1 MPEFGDLIL
10 KLTEKK
16 NQIDSAIE
24 DYIKKRYNDE
34 LYDLIKYAVVDGKRL
49 RGIVLLLTSEALEG
63 DYEKA
68 IKLAVSAELGHAASL
83 VHDDIIDKSVER
95 RRKPTLWKKYG
106 IEKAVILPHILISE
120 SLDIARKEGENF
132 FKVGLETWSK
142 ASYGEYLD
150 IIAEDPSNWSKIDYR
165 KLIALKS
172 GSLFEGAAEIG
183 ALTSKNYSD
192 YVGDAK
198 RYGMALGISYQLADD
213 LVGFLNKKEEGGGSQ
228 NLFSYYIKNEIGE
241 SKDIG
246 LIMSFFMFNIVREF
260 EIIRKSMLFEKS
272 EYLRLFPIFSVLE
285 IMKENADMYEL
296 LSNVIGNYF

>member
-24 DYIKKRYNDE
+24 QYIKKRYSDE
-34 LYDLIKYAVVDGKRL
+34 IYDLVKYAVIDGKRL
-49 RGIVLLLTSEALEG
+49 RGIVLLLTSEALDG

-68 IKLAVSAELGHAASL
+68 MKLAISAELGHAASL

-120 SLDIARKEGENF
+120 SLDIARKEGEKF
-132 FKVGLETWSK
+132 FRVGLETWSK

-165 KLIALKS
+165 KLVALKS

-183 ALTSKNYSD
+183 ALTSKNYNDFISD
-192 YVGDAK
+192 AR
-198 RYGMALGISYQLADD
+198 RYGMALGIAYQFADD
-213 LVGFLNKKEEGGGSQ
+213 LVGFLNKKEEGGSQ
-228 NLFSYYIKNEIGE
+228 DLFAYYIKNEIGE

-246 LIMSFFMFNIVREF
+246 LIMSFFMFNIVKEF
-260 EIIRKSMLFEKS
+260 EIIRKSTLFEKS

>member
-1 MPEFGDLIL
+1 LPEFGDLIL

-24 DYIKKRYNDE
+24 EYIKKRYSDE
-34 LYDLIKYAVVDGKRL
+34 IYDLVKYAVIDGKRL

-68 IKLAVSAELGHAASL
+68 MKLAISAELGHAASL

-120 SLDIARKEGENF
+120 SLDIARKEGEKF
-132 FKVGLETWSK
+132 FRVGLETWSK

-165 KLIALKS
+165 KLVALKS

-183 ALTSKNYSD
+183 ALTSKNYND
-192 YVGDAK
+192 FINDAR
-198 RYGMALGISYQLADD
+198 RYGMALGIAYQFADD
-213 LVGFLNKKEEGGGSQ
+213 LVGFLNKKEEGGSQ
-228 NLFSYYIKNEIGE
+228 DLFAYYIKNQIGE

-246 LIMSFFMFNIVREF
+246 LIMSFFMFNIVKEF
-260 EIIRKSMLFEKS
+260 EIIRKSTLFEKS

>member
-1 MPEFGDLIL
+1 LPEFGDLIL

-24 DYIKKRYNDE
+24 EYIKKRYSDE
-34 LYDLIKYAVVDGKRL
+34 IYDLVKYAVIDGKRL

-68 IKLAVSAELGHAASL
+68 MKLAISAELGHAASL

-95 RRKPTLWKKYG
+95 RRKPTSWKKYG

-120 SLDIARKEGENF
+120 SLDIARKEGEKF
-132 FKVGLETWSK
+132 FRVGLETWSK

-165 KLIALKS
+165 KLVALKS

-183 ALTSKNYSD
+183 ALTSKNYND
-192 YVGDAK
+192 FINDAR
-198 RYGMALGISYQLADD
+198 RYGMALGIAYQFADD
-213 LVGFLNKKEEGGGSQ
+213 LVGFLNKKEEGGSQ
-228 NLFSYYIKNEIGE
+228 DLFAYYIKNQIGE

-246 LIMSFFMFNIVREF
+246 LIMSFFMFNIVKEF
-260 EIIRKSMLFEKS
+260 EIIRKSTLFEKS